1 MGKVP
6 VVGKGTAFPEE
17 NRMSISVG
25 CAAPEEFLEVEALCR
40 GKTFFESA
48 FFQGL
53 EPLREFMLANL
64 RQNLSMVGRDPGGT
78 CLVARQQGRLVGYM
92 VLMFHTQESI
102 TQEFQT
108 LVHDFAAP
116 NFEVLQALVLEA
128 RRRTVETEDAFLVAH
143 LQPQA
148 QKEQIWFYRL
158 GFRPELNRV
167 VKRIAPGYRGPSSPR
182 YRARAARKMEHMF
195 IVRVNAEY
203 SGLYRPAGRDT
214 DLQAIRAGF
223 LGCYFNLN
231 MADKGT
237 HYVILEEVES
247 RRPAGYI
254 ILVEHQLP
262 MDQGVYTYDVAVAPE
277 FAGRGLS
284 LYLCGA
290 AETLLGQAG
299 GGLIFGDTSLDNL
312 GAVNG
317 DRQLGFGID
326 SRRWGLDCRSV

>member
-1 MGKVP
+1 MTIQV
-6 VVGKGTAFPEE
+6 
-17 NRMSISVG
+17 R
-25 CAAPEEFLEVEALCR
+25 CAAPEDFAQIEKLCLA
-40 GKTFFESA
+40 KTFYESA
-48 FFQGL
+48 FFRGI
-53 EPLREFMLANL
+53 EPLREFMVSNL
-64 RQNLSMVGRDPGGT
+64 RDNLALAGKAAGGQ
-78 CLVARQQGRLVGYM
+78 CLVALREGQLVGYA

-102 TQEFQT
+102 TQQLQT
-108 LVHDFAAP
+108 LLHDFVAP
-116 NFEVLQALVLEA
+116 NFEVLNALMTEA
-128 RRRTVETEDAFLVAH
+128 RRLTVEVEDEYLVAH
-143 LQPQA
+143 LQPQD
-148 QKEQIWFYRL
+148 QKQQIWFYRL

-167 VKRIAPGYRGPSSPR
+167 VKRIAAGHKGPSSER
-182 YRARAARKMEHMF
+182 YRARSARKSEHMF

-214 DLQAIRAGF
+214 DLQAIQAGF
-223 LGCYFNLN
+223 MGCYFNLN

-237 HYVILEEVES
+237 HYVILEEAES

-254 ILVEHQLP
+254 ILIEHQLP

-299 GGLIFGDTSLDNL
+299 GGVIFGATSLDNR

-317 DRQLGFGID
+317 DRQLGFVID
-326 SRRWGLDCRSV
+326 SRRWGLDCRM